1 MSAPPRPERLAASL
15 KGFAAS
21 LIEIINVRLELFTVE
36 ARDEALRLT
45 ELLVYG
51 ALAIA
56 FLTFGTAFLAVLI
69 TVLLWDS
76 HRLLA
81 LGVFSALF
89 LGVGIATLLM
99 AMNFARAGSTLFQ
112 ASLAE
117 LARDREALAQGNTPG
132 SR

>member
-1 MSAPPRPERLAASL
+1 MSESQRPERLAVSL
-15 KGFAAS
+15 KGFFSS
-21 LIEIINVRLELFTVE
+21 LIELVHVRLELITVE

-56 FLTFGTAFLAVLI
+56 FLTFGIAFVAVLL

-81 LGVFSALF
+81 LTLF
-89 LGVGIATLLM
+89 
-99 AMNFARAGSTLFQ
+99 STLFITLGVLAAVVARARMAEGTRLF
-112 ASLAE
+112 ASSLDE
-117 LARDREALAQGNTPG
+117 LKRDRDSLRP
-132 SR
+132 

>member
-81 LGVFSALF
+81 LTLF
-89 LGVGIATLLM
+89 
-99 AMNFARAGSTLFQ
+99 STLFITLGAVAAIVARARMAEGSRLF
-112 ASLAE
+112 ASTLDE
-117 LARDREALAQGNTPG
+117 LKRDRDTLC
-132 SR
+132 S

>member
-1 MSAPPRPERLAASL
+1 MSESQRPERLAVSL
-15 KGFAAS
+15 KGFFSS
-21 LIEIINVRLELFTVE
+21 LIELVHVRLELVTVE

-56 FLTFGTAFLAVLI
+56 FLTFGIAFVAVLL

-81 LGVFSALF
+81 LTLF
-89 LGVGIATLLM
+89 
-99 AMNFARAGSTLFQ
+99 STLFITLGVLAAVVARARMAEGTRLF
-112 ASLAE
+112 ASSLDE
-117 LARDREALAQGNTPG
+117 LKRDRDSLRQ
-132 SR
+132 

>member
-1 MSAPPRPERLAASL
+1 MSESQRPERLAVSL
-15 KGFAAS
+15 KGFFSS
-21 LIEIINVRLELFTVE
+21 LIELVHVRLELITVE

-56 FLTFGTAFLAVLI
+56 FLTFGIAFVAVLL

-81 LGVFSALF
+81 LTLF
-89 LGVGIATLLM
+89 
-99 AMNFARAGSTLFQ
+99 STLFITLGVLAAVVARARMAEGTRLF
-112 ASLAE
+112 ASSLDE
-117 LARDREALAQGNTPG
+117 LKRDSDSLRP
-132 SR
+132 

>member
-1 MSAPPRPERLAASL
+1 MSAPQRPERLAVSL
-15 KGFAAS
+15 KGFVAS
-21 LIEIINVRLELFTVE
+21 LIELVHVRLELITVE

-56 FLTFGTAFLAVLI
+56 FLTFGIAFLAVLL

-81 LGVFSALF
+81 LTLF
-89 LGVGIATLLM
+89 
-99 AMNFARAGSTLFQ
+99 STLFITLGVL
-112 ASLAE
+112 AAVVARARMVEGTRLFSSSLDE
-117 LARDREALAQGNTPG
+117 LKRDRDSLH
-132 SR
+132 R

>member
-81 LGVFSALF
+81 LTLF
-89 LGVGIATLLM
+89 
-99 AMNFARAGSTLFQ
+99 STLFITLGAVAAIVARARMAEGSRLF
-112 ASLAE
+112 ASTLDE
-117 LARDREALAQGNTPG
+117 LKRDRGTLR
-132 SR
+132 S

>member
-1 MSAPPRPERLAASL
+1 MSESQRPERLAVSL
-15 KGFAAS
+15 KGFFSS
-21 LIEIINVRLELFTVE
+21 LIELVHVRLELITVE

-56 FLTFGTAFLAVLI
+56 FLTFGIAFVAVLL

-81 LGVFSALF
+81 LTLF
-89 LGVGIATLLM
+89 
-99 AMNFARAGSTLFQ
+99 STLFITLGVLAAVVARARMVEGTRLF
-112 ASLAE
+112 ASSLDE
-117 LARDREALAQGNTPG
+117 LKRDRDSLRP
-132 SR
+132 

>member
-1 MSAPPRPERLAASL
+1 MSALPRPERLGASL

-21 LIEIINVRLELFTVE
+21 LIEIVNVRLELFSVE

-45 ELLVYG
+45 EVLAYG

-56 FLTFGTAFLAVLI
+56 FLAFGIAFLAVLI

-81 LGVFSALF
+81 LTLF
-89 LGVGIATLLM
+89 
-99 AMNFARAGSTLFQ
+99 STLFITLGAIAAVIARARIAEGSRLF
-112 ASLAE
+112 ASTLDE
-117 LARDREALAQGNTPG
+117 LKRDRDTLR
-132 SR
+132 S

>member
-1 MSAPPRPERLAASL
+1 MSEPQRPERLSASL

-21 LIEIINVRLELFTVE
+21 LIEIVHVRLELITVE

-45 ELLVYG
+45 ELVVYG

-56 FLTFGTAFLAVLI
+56 FLTFGIAFLAVLL

-81 LGVFSALF
+81 LTLF
-89 LGVGIATLLM
+89 
-99 AMNFARAGSTLFQ
+99 STLFITLGAVAAVVARARMAEGTRLF
-112 ASLAE
+112 ASSLDE
-117 LARDREALAQGNTPG
+117 LKRDRDTLR
-132 SR
+132 S

>member
-81 LGVFSALF
+81 LTLF
-89 LGVGIATLLM
+89 
-99 AMNFARAGSTLFQ
+99 STLFITLGAVAAIVARARMAEGSRLF
-112 ASLAE
+112 ASTLDE
-117 LARDREALAQGNTPG
+117 LKRDRDTLR
-132 SR
+132 S

>member
-1 MSAPPRPERLAASL
+1 MSEPQRPDRLGVSL

-21 LIEIINVRLELFTVE
+21 LIEIVHVRLELITVE

-51 ALAIA
+51 ALAVA
-56 FLTFGTAFLAVLI
+56 FLTFGIAFLAVLL

-81 LGVFSALF
+81 LTLF
-89 LGVGIATLLM
+89 
-99 AMNFARAGSTLFQ
+99 STLFITLGAVAAVVAKARMSEGTRLF
-112 ASLAE
+112 ASSLDE
-117 LARDREALAQGNTPG
+117 LKRDRDSLRP
-132 SR
+132 

>member
-1 MSAPPRPERLAASL
+1 MSAPPRPERLASSL
-15 KGFAAS
+15 KGFVAS
-21 LIEIINVRLELFTVE
+21 LIEIVNVRLELFTVE

-56 FLTFGTAFLAVLI
+56 FLTFGIAFLAVLI

-81 LGVFSALF
+81 LTLF
-89 LGVGIATLLM
+89 
-99 AMNFARAGSTLFQ
+99 STLFITLGAVAAIVARARMAEGSRLF
-112 ASLAE
+112 ASTLDE
-117 LARDREALAQGNTPG
+117 LKRDRDTLR
-132 SR
+132 S

>member
-1 MSAPPRPERLAASL
+1 MSEPQRPERLSASL

-21 LIEIINVRLELFTVE
+21 LIEIVHVRLELITVE

-45 ELLVYG
+45 ELVVYG

-56 FLTFGTAFLAVLI
+56 FLTFGIAFLAVLL

-81 LGVFSALF
+81 LTLF
-89 LGVGIATLLM
+89 
-99 AMNFARAGSTLFQ
+99 STLFITLGAVAAVVARARMVEGTRLF
-112 ASLAE
+112 ASSLDE
-117 LARDREALAQGNTPG
+117 LKRDRDTLR
-132 SR
+132 S

>member
-1 MSAPPRPERLAASL
+1 MSAQQRPERLAVSL
-15 KGFAAS
+15 KGFVAS
-21 LIEIINVRLELFTVE
+21 LIEIVHVRLELITVE

-56 FLTFGTAFLAVLI
+56 FLTFGIAFVAVLL

-81 LGVFSALF
+81 LTLF
-89 LGVGIATLLM
+89 
-99 AMNFARAGSTLFQ
+99 STLFITLGVLAAVVARARMVEGTRLF
-112 ASLAE
+112 ASSLDE
-117 LARDREALAQGNTPG
+117 LKRDRDSLG
-132 SR
+132 S